1 VTAPASE
8 DHKGRGQGALL
19 TGEAHRGYTKDAEPA
34 MAGKSIKVEVP
45 DELWVALSEVSA
57 ALGIASVEEAAV
69 IALAEWAARR
79 KGELDDRDPSQ
90 RYFVNEALDELAARA
105 TQKK

>member
-1 VTAPASE
+1 
-8 DHKGRGQGALL
+8 
-19 TGEAHRGYTKDAEPA
+19 
-34 MAGKSIKVEVP
+34 MAGKSITVEVP
-45 DELWVALSEVSA
+45 DALWAALDEVGA

-79 KGELDDRDPSQ
+79 KSELDDRDPAQ

-105 TQKK
+105 GQKK